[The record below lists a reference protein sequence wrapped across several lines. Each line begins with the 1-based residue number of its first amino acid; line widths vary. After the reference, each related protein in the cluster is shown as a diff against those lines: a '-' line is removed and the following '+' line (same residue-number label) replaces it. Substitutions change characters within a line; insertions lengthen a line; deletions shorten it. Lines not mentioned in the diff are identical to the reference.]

1 MKDKEI
7 EVKFMINEKIR
18 ANIEEDLKKVA
29 EKLGESRLVDVYF
42 ESPYLN
48 FEINGETVEA
58 LRIRENDK
66 GCVMTYKKI
75 HLECNPVYCDEF
87 ETKIDSREQ
96 MEKIL
101 FALGFKVQ
109 MMIDKTRTSYKLDN
123 FEFDFDSVKDLGEL
137 LEVELKNEN
146 GRVEDIYNFV
156 AKYGLSE
163 KDVTYKGIQKLL
175 EEAKGKR

>member
-1 MKDKEI
+1 MKRK
-7 EVKFMINEKIR
+7 
-18 ANIEEDLKKVA
+18 
-29 EKLGESRLVDVYF
+29 
-42 ESPYLN
+42 
-48 FEINGETVEA
+48 
-58 LRIRENDK
+58 
-66 GCVMTYKKI
+66 
-75 HLECNPVYCDEF
+75 
-87 ETKIDSREQ
+87 
-96 MEKIL
+96 

-175 EEAKGKR
+175 EESKGMK